1 MEWGVLRLHARI
13 FRAVSEWRRSTLL
26 ELISSDMWYFLSRNG
41 AHAYCN
47 QCVNIRNA
55 RDAARLRVE
64 HPEHEHAAEDHAR
77 RYGSPCSP
85 AGW

>member
-1 MEWGVLRLHARI
+1 MAQKQAPGANLVRHVVFPISERSARI
-13 FRAVSEWRRSTLL
+13 LQPVR
-26 ELISSDMWYFLSRNG
+26 
-41 AHAYCN
+41 
-47 QCVNIRNA
+47 NIRNA